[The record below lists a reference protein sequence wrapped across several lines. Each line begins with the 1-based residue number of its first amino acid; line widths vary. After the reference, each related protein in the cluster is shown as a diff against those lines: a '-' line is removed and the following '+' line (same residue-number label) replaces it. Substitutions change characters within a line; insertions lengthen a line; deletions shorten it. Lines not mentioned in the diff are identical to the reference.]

1 MTLMRTT
8 TSRLRRWAPRGP
20 TLALA
25 RVPAHV
31 LACLPACVLAGVLAS
46 VLAAPLRAQP
56 APASAEATNPPAIP
70 PATPAAVLVRAFRVD
85 GNSLLDPALLQA
97 TLQPW
102 QGTRSLAEL
111 RQAAQ
116 AVQGLYSQAGYGAVV
131 AYLPPQPV
139 ADGTVTVVVV
149 EGKLS
154 RITVQGARR
163 LSPERV
169 RAALPTLVEGATPRV
184 RRIDAELQIANE
196 NPARSVGV
204 LLGPGAAPG
213 EVAATVKIE
222 EQPVQRF
229 TLALDNS
236 GNDATGL
243 YRLSLGWLHADIS
256 GHDDILNLQVQVSP
270 TKFSAVQVLSA
281 GYRLPLVRALAA
293 LDLFAAYSDVDGGIQ
308 PSAAG
313 DLRFAGKGRILGARG
328 IAYLPRW
335 GEVDQR
341 LTLAIESR
349 DYRNDCSVAGLPAG
363 ACGPAGASVRVQP
376 LTLEYAAQTGG
387 ALPAA
392 LNIALAHNLA
402 LGGQH
407 GSSADFDAARPG
419 AVPRYTVV
427 RGGGQISTPV
437 ADDWALGGRLAG
449 QFTRDALVPGE
460 QFGLGGASTV
470 RGYADRELAG
480 DRGLVAS
487 IELTTPRLL
496 GGAGGAGGEAGG
508 RTPGG
513 TAGGG
518 SPGGT
523 AGGAADLRLLAFVD
537 AGQVSN
543 VDNLACRA
551 LQTRCTLSSVGIGA
565 RLGWGVVQG
574 RLFVARAL
582 QDAAATRTGDWRTH
596 LTLTANF

>member
-1 MTLMRTT
+1 MTLKNTIG
-8 TSRLRRWAPRGP
+8 WPRCWPDRAAMAAG
-20 TLALA
+20 LGSALA
-25 RVPAHV
+25 QMLVVVTVAVAVAP
-31 LACLPACVLAGVLAS
+31 
-46 VLAAPLRAQP
+46 APLRAQP
-56 APASAEATNPPAIP
+56 APASPGAPATDPPPTDPPPAAP
-70 PATPAAVLVRAFRVD
+70 PTVQVRAFRVD
-85 GNSLLDPALLQA
+85 GNTLLDPALLQA

-116 AVQGLYSQAGYGAVV
+116 AVQGLYGQAGYGAVV

-154 RITVQGARR
+154 RITVQGAQR

-169 RAALPTLVEGATPRV
+169 RAALPTLVEGSTPRV

-213 EVAATVKIE
+213 EVAATVKVD

-256 GHDDILNLQVQVSP
+256 GHDDILNLQLQTSP
-270 TKFSAVQVLSA
+270 TDFSAVRVFSA

-293 LDLFAAYSDVDGGIQ
+293 LDLFGAYSNVDGGIQ

-313 DLRFAGKGRILGARG
+313 DLRFAGKGRILGVRG

-341 LTLAIESR
+341 LTLALESR
-349 DYRNDCSVAGLPAG
+349 DYLNDCSVAGLPAG
-363 ACGPAGASVRVQP
+363 ACGSAGASVRVQP

-407 GSSADFDAARPG
+407 GSSADFEAARPG
-419 AVPRYTVV
+419 AVPRYTAV
-427 RGGGQISTPV
+427 RGGGQISLAV

-449 QFTRDALVPGE
+449 QFSRDALVAGE

-470 RGYADRELAG
+470 RGYAERELAG
-480 DRGLVAS
+480 DNGLVLS
-487 IELTTPRLL
+487 IELSTPRLT
-496 GGAGGAGGEAGG
+496 GDAGA
-508 RTPGG
+508 
-513 TAGGG
+513 AGGG
-518 SPGGT
+518 A
-523 AGGAADLRLLAFVD
+523 AGGGADLRLLAFGD

-551 LQTRCTLSSVGIGA
+551 QQTRCSLSSVGLGA
-565 RLGWGVVQG
+565 RLGWGVVQA

-582 QDAAATRTGDWRTH
+582 QDAAATRAGDWRTH
-596 LTLTANF
+596 FTLTANF

>member
-1 MTLMRTT
+1 MTLKMTICWSRCCPDRAAMTT
-8 TSRLRRWAPRGP
+8 ALGSALVLVALLVMVAP
-20 TLALA
+20 
-25 RVPAHV
+25 
-31 LACLPACVLAGVLAS
+31 
-46 VLAAPLRAQP
+46 APLRAQP
-56 APASAEATNPPAIP
+56 APASPGGLATEAPPAAQ
-70 PATPAAVLVRAFRVD
+70 ATPPTVQVRAFRVD
-85 GNSLLDPALLQA
+85 GNTLLEQALLQA

-102 QGTRSLAEL
+102 LGTRSLAEL

-154 RITVQGARR
+154 RVTVQGAQR
-163 LSPERV
+163 LSPGRV
-169 RAALPTLVEGATPRV
+169 RAALPTLVEGSTPRV

-213 EVAATVKIE
+213 EVAATVKVD

-236 GNDATGL
+236 GNSATGQ
-243 YRLSLGWLHADIS
+243 YRLSLGWLHADFS
-256 GHDDILNLQVQVSP
+256 GHDDILNLQLQTSP
-270 TKFSAVQVLSA
+270 TDVSAVKVFSA

-293 LDLFAAYSDVDGGIQ
+293 LDLFGATSNVDGGIQ

-313 DLRFAGKGRILGARG
+313 DLRFAGKGRILGVRG

-341 LTLAIESR
+341 LMLALESR
-349 DYRNDCSVAGLPAG
+349 DYLNNCSVAGLPAG
-363 ACGPAGASVRVQP
+363 ACGSAGASVRVQP

-407 GSSADFDAARPG
+407 GSSTDFDAARRG
-419 AVPRYTVV
+419 AAQRYTAL
-427 RGGGQISTPV
+427 RGGGQISMPV
-437 ADDWALGGRLAG
+437 ADGWALGGRLAG

-470 RGYADRELAG
+470 RGYAERELAG
-480 DRGLVAS
+480 DNGLVLS
-487 IELTTPRLL
+487 IELSTPRLT
-496 GGAGGAGGEAGG
+496 GGADGA
-508 RTPGG
+508 
-513 TAGGG
+513 AGGG
-518 SPGGT
+518 
-523 AGGAADLRLLAFVD
+523 ADLRLLAFGD

-551 LQTRCTLSSVGIGA
+551 QQTRCTLSSVGLGA
-565 RLGWGVVQG
+565 RLGWGVVQA